1 MRDHMVRGLS
11 RNMEVR
17 AFAVSARDTVE
28 RARECHNSSPV
39 VTAALGRLLS
49 AGAMM
54 GAMLQGEDK
63 LTLLI
68 RSDGPVEGLTV
79 TADARGHVKGFPLES
94 GVINEVR
101 KSDGKLDVGGIVGHG
116 TLKVIKD
123 QGLKEPYTGEI
134 DLVNGEIGDDLTYYF
149 AKSEQIPSAVGLGVL
164 MNKNNTVAEAGGFIV
179 QILPGAS
186 EESISTIE
194 RNVAAISSVT
204 GILKEGRGPEDLINT
219 VMAGLDPEIT
229 ESTEVSFECG
239 CDREKVS
246 KVLLSLGE
254 KELKSLIGEGK
265 DTEIKCQFCNTA
277 YRFTVPEITEILSQ
291 SLSKSG
297 G

>member
-1 MRDHMVRGLS
+1 MVRALS

-28 RARECHNSSPV
+28 KARDCHNSSPV

-63 LTLLI
+63 LTLII

-79 TADARGHVKGFPLES
+79 TADAEGHVKGFALES
-94 GVINEVR
+94 GAINEVR
-101 KSDGKLDVGGIVGHG
+101 KSDGKLDVGGIVGNG

-194 RNVAAISSVT
+194 RNVAHISSVT
-204 GILKEGRGPEDLINT
+204 GILREGQSPEDLINI
-219 VMAGLDPEIT
+219 VMEGLEPEIT
-229 ESTEVSFECG
+229 ERTEVAFKCG
-239 CDREKVS
+239 CDRDRVS

-254 KELKSLIGEGK
+254 KELKSLIAEGK
-265 DTEIKCQFCNTA
+265 DTEIRCQFCNTA
-277 YRFTVPEITEILSQ
+277 YNFTVPEMEEILSQ

-297 G
+297 GK

>member
-1 MRDHMVRGLS
+1 MKDYLVRSISENKEVRG
-11 RNMEVR
+11 
-17 AFAVSARDTVE
+17 FAITTRDTVE
-28 RARECHNSSPV
+28 EARRLHNTSPV
-39 VTAALGRLLS
+39 VTAALGRLMS
-49 AGAMM
+49 AGLIM
-54 GAMLQGEDK
+54 GSMLKGEDK
-63 LTLLI
+63 LTLEI
-68 RSDGPVEGLTV
+68 RSDGPVQGLTV
-79 TADARGHVKGFPLES
+79 TADPEGFVKGFALDPMAILPAK
-94 GVINEVR
+94 N
-101 KSDGKLDVGGIVGHG
+101 GKLDVGGIVGKG
-116 TLKVIKD
+116 YLKVIKD
-123 QGLKEPYTGEI
+123 QGLKEPYLGEVE
-134 DLVNGEIGDDLTYYF
+134 LVNGEIAEDLTWYF
-149 AKSEQIPSAVGLGVL
+149 ASSEQVPSAVGLGVL

-186 EESISTIE
+186 EESISIVE

-204 GILKEGRGPEDLINT
+204 GILREGRGPEDLIDT

-277 YRFTVPEITEILSQ
+277 YRFTVPEMEEILSQ